1 MSCRAPG
8 LLTSGSEL
16 NISDLDGLENQYAE
30 ESNNEVDLDEEYD
43 KLEKLKQRVLHL
55 RRLVAGP
62 LQPHE
67 ELHGLSLDGVSKNP
81 ELQKAQVE
89 TMRAKAR
96 VAKLSWRLKV
106 DRKILRRFNA
116 ELLCHLQCSGK
127 LLEKMGEPMK
137 WRTQHEHYKELCRER
152 YSQLDISLCN
162 YLGYSDRMRPI
173 QTKLFRAFHVKVGYS
188 SLYTIYFSYLLENS
202 LCKIPMFYYRRDFRN
217 ISMSLGRIQSTI
229 RFCAKRLMAH
239 IREVEEDM
247 DTMHTPVPMASLSEV
262 SLMINRKCNAKAY
275 VPQRSSIASLKTIIE
290 SKKWTK
296 KLNYVPTN

>member
-55 RRLVAGP
+55 RGLVAGP

-81 ELQKAQVE
+81 ELQKAQVK

-96 VAKLSWRLKV
+96 VAKLSWRLKG

-137 WRTQHEHYKELCRER
+137 WRPQHEHYKELCRER

-173 QTKLFRAFHVKVGYS
+173 QTKLFRAFHVK
-188 SLYTIYFSYLLENS
+188 
-202 LCKIPMFYYRRDFRN
+202 IPMFYYRRDFRN

-239 IREVEEDM
+239 IREVEEDL